1 MADRRSS
8 TPGAPDPE
16 ASARIVDGPRQLEI
30 ALSRRRFLQ
39 ATGYASVA
47 AFLAACGQAGPS
59 AGSAS
64 ASASAPPASS
74 AAPATSAAPAS
85 SAPASATGTI
95 RVGIDISAEKQQQW
109 LPWHNFGQDYGLQW
123 CAQKLISVGPDG
135 TQIMDMAEKM
145 DVSPDG
151 KTYTFTLRKGNKW
164 HDGQP
169 VTADDVA
176 FTFNTLLKE
185 KAGSTRSGILPVEG
199 ADVVKADNTKDAS
212 GIQVVDP
219 NTIKFVLTA
228 PNNAILDGAFGAFAA
243 TFIAPKHAFE
253 GKALEEY
260 VNLPVANLF
269 IGSGPYKMVQNEPKQ
284 FVNYEAYP
292 EYINGTPGAAK
303 VSIKLYADGNS
314 LILGTQAGE
323 IDLMYIRAASTDTI
337 AKFDQVSSMTRL
349 PQKVGVNISA
359 EMNQRPHLKDIRVRQ
374 AFLYALDR
382 DALAQVRGA
391 GVENNTVINDWFAFG
406 LAPDLNT
413 YAFDKE
419 KAKSLLQAA
428 GWDPNKEVDVKW
440 DGPATGVDELPIMQQ
455 MWADVG
461 IKTKFTRVDSA
472 QLIKVLF
479 EDMDYD
485 LYVNVSNGQ
494 LGGSPWAAD
503 LSMGCDMKYPAGYN
517 GWGYCN
523 PKWDENYKAAVA
535 ATDTAS
541 RDAALAA
548 ASKIFND
555 ELPYLPYF
563 QRLDQAMVSK
573 TLKGPEQS
581 KLLHPLAG
589 GNKYWEWSISG

>member
-1 MADRRSS
+1 MTGSPSPPRTWPSRSTRS
-8 TPGAPDPE
+8 
-16 ASARIVDGPRQLEI
+16 
-30 ALSRRRFLQ
+30 SRRRP
-39 ATGYASVA
+39 ARRGAAS
-47 AFLAACGQAGPS
+47 CPWR
-59 AGSAS
+59 
-64 ASASAPPASS
+64 AP
-74 AAPATSAAPAS
+74 T
-85 SAPASATGTI
+85 
-95 RVGIDISAEKQQQW
+95 D
-109 LPWHNFGQDYGLQW
+109 
-123 CAQKLISVGPDG
+123 
-135 TQIMDMAEKM
+135 
-145 DVSPDG
+145 
-151 KTYTFTLRKGNKW
+151 
-164 HDGQP
+164 
-169 VTADDVA
+169 
-176 FTFNTLLKE
+176 
-185 KAGSTRSGILPVEG
+185 
-199 ADVVKADNTKDAS
+199 VKADNSKDAS
-212 GIQVVDP
+212 GIQVVDDT
-219 NTIKFVLTA
+219 TIKFVLTA

-253 GKALEEY
+253 GEALEEY
-260 VNLPVANLF
+260 INLPVANLF

-292 EYINGTPGAAK
+292 DYINGPPGAAK
-303 VSIKLYADGNS
+303 VSIKLYADANS

-323 IDLMYIRAASTDTI
+323 VDLMYIRAASTDTI
-337 AKFDQVSSMTRL
+337 AKFDKIATMTRL

-359 EMNQRPHLKDIRVRQ
+359 ELNQRPHLKDIRVRQ

-382 DALAQVRGA
+382 NALAEVRGA
-391 GVENNTVINDWFAFG
+391 GVE
-406 LAPDLNT
+406 APT
-413 YAFDKE
+413 RSSTTGSRSGSHPTSTRTTSTRPRPSSCSQE
-419 KAKSLLQAA
+419 G
-428 GWDPNKEVDVKW
+428 GWDPNTEVDVKW

-503 LSMGCDMKYPAGYN
+503 LSMGCEMAYPAGYN

-523 PKWDENYKAAVA
+523 PEWDKNYDAAVA
-535 ATDTAS
+535 ATDPAA

-548 ASKIFND
+548 ASKLFNE

-573 TLKGPEQS
+573 NLKGPEASQ
-581 KLLHPLAG
+581 LLHPLAG